1 LGTTID
7 FHESKTPS
15 MRRNKY
21 FAAVLIALMVAVI
34 ILWQKPQSS
43 KNVESIVETNTT
55 DAVSMN
61 SLSTNSASKTNQISA
76 HSVVPPPTGLAPI
89 QNDREKTNAIQRY
102 MESQNKPIE
111 FYGQIIDQNSTPI
124 TGVEIKIKVR
134 HWDVVAPTAW
144 GADARI
150 IPIETETDLSG
161 RFEIRHVT
169 GDVFDVESI
178 KKTGYVL
185 SPKTPNSF
193 GPSTGSL
200 QNPVTIKMWKLG
212 EPGKVIL
219 KKVFWDLAPDGQPCT
234 IDLVSDTKSNG
245 ENTSGDLVVK
255 LSRPANIQPHDRYS
269 WTIVLSAVDGG
280 LAETQDEFLY
290 SAPEAGYLPTI
301 TIGMNPERSDWT
313 SVLKKDFYISSRSGT
328 VFGALHFTI
337 RPNYGEASAIQ
348 IEAIL
353 NANGSRNLQP

>member
-1 LGTTID
+1 
-7 FHESKTPS
+7 

-21 FAAVLIALMVAVI
+21 FAVVLITLMVAVI
-34 ILWQKPQSS
+34 ILWRKSQPSR
-43 KNVESIVETNTT
+43 NAETIVKTDTT
-55 DAVSMN
+55 DAVSIN
-61 SLSTNSASKTNQISA
+61 PLSTNSALKTNQITLQ
-76 HSVVPPPTGLAPI
+76 SVVPAPTGLAPI
-89 QNDREKTNAIQRY
+89 QNDSEKTNAIQRY

-111 FYGQIIDQNSTPI
+111 FYGRIIDQNSTPI
-124 TGVEIKIKVR
+124 SAVEIKIKVR

-144 GADARI
+144 GADAKI

-161 RFEIRHVT
+161 RFEIHQVT
-169 GDVFDVESI
+169 GDVFDIKSI

-193 GPSTGSL
+193 GPSTGNL

-212 EPGKVIL
+212 EPGKVIV
-219 KKVFWDLAPDGQPCT
+219 KKIFADFVPDGQPCT
-234 IDLVSDTKSNG
+234 IDLVSDKKSNG

-255 LSRPANIQPHDRYS
+255 LSRPANVQPHDRYL
-269 WTIVLSAVDGG
+269 WTIVLSAVNGG

-301 TIGMNPERSDWT
+301 TIEMNPERSDWT

-328 VFGALHFTI
+328 VFGALHLTI
-337 RPNYGEASAIQ
+337 RPNYAKASAIQ